1 MSIDM
6 TQFLVTFYEE
16 SFEGLEIM
24 ESELLNLDIGA
35 ADAETINTIF
45 RAAHSIKGGSGTFGL
60 NAVASYT
67 HVMETLLDEMRNG
80 KREVTQQAVAILL
93 SSVDVLRDM
102 LKSLRDDLPLDH
114 DAVAASQQ
122 ELDELLTGV
131 EHGESPSSDSDLH
144 HAEIEPELEPELE
157 PESQMGWRIC
167 FTPHRDMLKTG
178 NDPVRMI
185 RELESMA
192 DIQVNVDMANLPS
205 LDDLDAEESYLSW
218 EIFMTDCISEIE
230 VREVFAWVEDEC
242 DLSIEP
248 YAGTVMEQSL
258 DISVKSEPELNV
270 ELLEKSFNLVAPE
283 GEKIVAQFYEQLFER
298 FPQVKPLFANT
309 TTEKQ
314 QVKLLA
320 ALKLVIGNLRNPET
334 LIKTLTELG
343 VRHQAY
349 GIEAAHYEAVAET
362 LLSVLQEFAGDAWTD
377 DVKTAWSD
385 ALTIIATVMLDA
397 YQADDEV
404 IAVQQTAV
412 QPAVS
417 PVQKTASTLVEEKTA
432 PALTTKPIDKKA
444 AGEGRKPSTGS
455 GTGETSIRVS
465 IDKVDELIN
474 TVGELVI
481 TQSMLGQFGELE
493 DLTNDHQDKLRDGL
507 AQLERNTRELQE
519 SVMRIRML
527 PISFTFQRFPRLV
540 HDLSNQL
547 GKKVELKMSGE
558 QTELDKTVMEKIGD
572 PLVHLVRNSMDH
584 GIESPAQRIAA
595 GKPEMGT
602 VNLNAFHQG
611 GNIVIEINDDGG
623 GLNAEKILAK
633 AKSNGLIGDD
643 ETLTEEQ
650 IHDLL
655 FQPGFSTA
663 DQVSDVSGR
672 GVGMDVVRR
681 NIRSLGGSVE
691 VKSTEGVGSTF
702 TIRLPL
708 TLAILEGQLIRVGRE
723 TYVVPLVSIIESVQI
738 HKEKVN
744 VISGRGEVYKLRD
757 DYIPIVRL
765 YHVFGLKA
773 ESTTLDKGLL
783 VIVETEGK
791 KVAMFVDDLLGQQQV
806 VIKSLETNF
815 RKIDGLS
822 GATILGDGTVA
833 LILDV
838 AGLFDLSKK
847 ITTHTDFDKSDEP
860 RDSEIDC
867 DENKLKD
874 SDDEAVA

>member
-60 NAVASYT
+60 NGVASFT
-67 HVMETLLDEMRNG
+67 HVMETLLDEMRDG
-80 KREVTQQAVAILL
+80 KREVTQQAVEILL

-114 DAVAASQQ
+114 DAVAVAQQ
-122 ELDELLTGV
+122 ELDGLLNSDAS
-131 EHGESPSSDSDLH
+131 GESVTSETTVVDEES
-144 HAEIEPELEPELE
+144 EPE
-157 PESQMGWRIC
+157 PESASPTGWRIC

-185 RELESMA
+185 RELESMGE
-192 DIQVNVDMANLPS
+192 IQVKVDSSNLPS
-205 LDDLDAEESYLSW
+205 LDDIEPEESYLSW
-218 EIFMTDCISEIE
+218 EILINEPILELD

-242 DLSIEP
+242 DLTIEA
-248 YAGTVMEQSL
+248 YSGYFTEQLSAQA
-258 DISVKSEPELNV
+258 EPELNV
-270 ELLEKSFNLVAPE
+270 DLLEASFNVIAPQGEQLV
-283 GEKIVAQFYEQLFER
+283 VRFYEVLFER

-309 TTEKQ
+309 TTAKQ
-314 QVKLLA
+314 QTKLLA
-320 ALKLVIGNLRNPET
+320 ALKLVVGNLRNPEA
-334 LIKTLTELG
+334 LIKALTELG
-343 VRHQAY
+343 VRHQGY
-349 GIEAAHYEAVAET
+349 GAEAAHYDAVAGT
-362 LLSVLQEFAGDAWTD
+362 LLEVMQELAGDAWTD
-377 DVKTAWSD
+377 AIHSAWSD
-385 ALTIIATVMLDA
+385 ALKIIANVMLDA
-397 YQADDEV
+397 YQAEGQSSA
-404 IAVQQTAV
+404 INRSAPESAPT
-412 QPAVS
+412 QPAAAV
-417 PVQKTASTLVEEKTA
+417 
-432 PALTTKPIDKKA
+432 DKKNMPTPA
-444 AGEGRKPSTGS
+444 AKPVAKKSTAEGRKASTGS

-493 DLTNDHQDKLRDGL
+493 DLTNDHLDKLRDGL

-540 HDLSNQL
+540 HDLSSQL
-547 GKKVELKMSGE
+547 GKKVELKMTGE

-584 GIESPAQRIAA
+584 GIETPEIRIAA
-595 GKPEMGT
+595 GKPETGT
-602 VNLNAFHQG
+602 VNLNAYHQG
-611 GNIVIEINDDGG
+611 GNIVIEIKDDGG
-623 GLNAEKILAK
+623 GLNTEKILAK
-633 AKSNGLIGDD
+633 AKSSGLIDDD
-643 ETLTEEQ
+643 EVLTEDQ
-650 IHDLL
+650 IYDLL

-681 NIRSLGGSVE
+681 NIRSLGGSVD
-691 VKSTEGVGSTF
+691 VKSKEGVGSTF

-708 TLAILEGQLIRVGRE
+708 TLAILDGQLISVGSE
-723 TYVVPLVSIIESVQI
+723 TYIVPLVSIIESVQI
-738 HKEKVN
+738 DKAKVN
-744 VISGRGEVYKLRD
+744 VISGRGEVYKLRE

-765 YHVFGLKA
+765 YHLFGLKA
-773 ESTTLDKGLL
+773 TSTTLDKGLL
-783 VIVETEGK
+783 VVVEAEGK

-806 VIKSLETNF
+806 VIKSLESNY
-815 RKIDGLS
+815 KKVEGLS

-833 LILDV
+833 LILDIT
-838 AGLFDLSKK
+838 GLFELSKK
-847 ITTHTDFDKSDEP
+847 IATHTDFDKPSVSLEAETGLDEDEP
-860 RDSEIDC
+860 
-867 DENKLKD
+867 KD